1 MKRYLPLLAA
11 MLISA
16 FTYSQI
22 TITGADLPSSGKG
35 FILGNDAA
43 PTVSLG
49 SPSSSQQ
56 TWNFSALA
64 NSYPKAAVYDSTSS
78 TAYSG
83 QFPTSNIY
91 TYGPAQ
97 FFGLLY
103 GGAPVPYGDMGYT
116 FWKSDSSGLRVIG
129 WEEVTGQY
137 AHIPVYENPAELLIG
152 TPATYGSTFADT
164 SRWTMTLGGVGVVD
178 TTWVTYRTKTLTV
191 DAWGSLTI
199 PFGTFPNVLRM
210 HENVTETDSVIAT
223 LNSTVLLQIQVKH
236 QTTNNYMYLANGVG
250 YPVATVRCD
259 SANNMNTIEYIMDTS
274 CAVYSQVMGSIANDS
289 GHAID
294 SGLVYLYQYI
304 DSLTPMQLVDSTV
317 IDSNG
322 FYTFLYIT
330 GGNYIISAQASL
342 SICPLCIPTWSGN
355 VNVWVNGTR
364 FDSYCLDTVTT
375 NIILTQLTQMTG
387 NGTLSGL
394 IMYGLGFFKNQSNTV
409 PSASILLEQLP
420 GGIKAHTTS
429 DASGNYS
436 FSHVPPGTYT
446 ITVDV
451 PGLPMKSTDTVTVT
465 SQNLTF
471 PNLNFTIDTTARNGG
486 IYAGYPLSV
495 TEVSLGDAQVRA
507 YPNPSVG
514 QFNIAVESF
523 APGLLEIKI
532 YNTLGQLVYADNAAN
547 PSGTISQS
555 IHTGDLAA
563 GIYTL
568 QLSTGN
574 DIVTRKVV
582 LQK

>member
-1 MKRYLPLLAA
+1 
-11 MLISA
+11 MLFSA
-16 FTYSQI
+16 LIYAQVPVQPI
-22 TITGADLPSSGKG
+22 TITGADLPSAGKG

-49 SPSSSQQ
+49 SPGANQQ
-56 TWNFSALA
+56 SWNFSAL
-64 NSYPKAAVYDSTSS
+64 NDSYIKAAVYDSTSS
-78 TAYSG
+78 TAYAG
-83 QFPTSNIY
+83 QFPASNIY

-103 GGAPVPYGDMGYT
+103 GGAPVPYGNMGYT
-116 FWKSDSSGLRVIG
+116 FWKSDSAGLRVIG

-152 TPATYGSTFADT
+152 TPATYGSTFSDT

-199 PFGTFPNVLRM
+199 PFGTFPNVLRI

-223 LNSTVLLQIQVKH
+223 LNSTVLVQMQVKH
-236 QTTNNYMYLANGVG
+236 QTTNNYMYMANGVG

-259 SANNMNTIEYIMDTS
+259 SVNNMNTIEYILDTS
-274 CAVYSQVMGSIANDS
+274 CAVYSKVMGSIANDS
-289 GHAID
+289 GHIID

-304 DSLTPMQLVDSTV
+304 DSLTPMLLVDSVV

-322 FYTFLYIT
+322 FYTFQYIS
-330 GGNYIISAQASL
+330 GGNYIISVQATL
-342 SICPLCIPTWSGN
+342 SACPLCIPTYSGN
-355 VNVWVNGTR
+355 VNIWINGARYDT
-364 FDSYCLDTVTT
+364 YCMDTVFS
-375 NIILTQLTQMTG
+375 NVILTQLTQMTG
-387 NGTLSGL
+387 SGTLSGL
-394 IMYGLGFFKNQSNTV
+394 IMYGLGFLKNQSNTV
-409 PSASILLEQLP
+409 PSSSVLLEQVP

-436 FSHVPPGTYT
+436 FSNVPAGTYK

-451 PGLPMKSTDTVTVT
+451 PGLPMKSTYTVTVT
-465 SQNLTF
+465 AQNLTF
-471 PNLNFTIDTTARNGG
+471 SNLDFTVDTTARNGG
-486 IYAGYPLSV
+486 VYAGYPLSV
-495 TEVSLGDAQVRA
+495 TEATLADAQVTV
-507 YPNPSVG
+507 YPNPSDG
-514 QFNIAVESF
+514 QFNIAIESF

-547 PSGTISQS
+547 TSGNFSQS

-568 QLSTGN
+568 QLRSGN